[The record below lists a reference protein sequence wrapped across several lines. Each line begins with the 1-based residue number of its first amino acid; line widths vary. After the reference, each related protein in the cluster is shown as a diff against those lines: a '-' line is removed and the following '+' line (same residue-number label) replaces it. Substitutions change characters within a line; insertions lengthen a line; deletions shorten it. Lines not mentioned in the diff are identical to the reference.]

1 MAHGEEVRLNFDEY
15 VTEKSRIGIVLKD
28 GTKSDLNA
36 CAFSSS
42 TLIDLQISD
51 GGQGVLKNCR
61 FSDSTEES
69 LILRGSG
76 EMEVRNCDFQ
86 RCSAGIALAGN
97 GTNAKILDSRFT
109 ECGVGVKLL
118 DRSSATLTQCRFERN
133 KTAGLF
139 VMRDSETEVSDCVF
153 QAQET

>member
-36 CAFSSS
+36 CASSS
-42 TLIDLQISD
+42 NTLIDLQISD

-69 LILRGSG
+69 LILRGSY
-76 EMEVRNCDFQ
+76 R
-86 RCSAGIALAGN
+86 
-97 GTNAKILDSRFT
+97 
-109 ECGVGVKLL
+109 
-118 DRSSATLTQCRFERN
+118 
-133 KTAGLF
+133 
-139 VMRDSETEVSDCVF
+139 ETG
-153 QAQET
+153 